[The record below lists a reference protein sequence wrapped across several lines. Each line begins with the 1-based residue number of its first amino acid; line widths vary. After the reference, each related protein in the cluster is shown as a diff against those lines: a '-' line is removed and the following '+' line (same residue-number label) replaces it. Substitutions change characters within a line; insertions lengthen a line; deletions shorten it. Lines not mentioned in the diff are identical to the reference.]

1 MKMKKLFSG
10 VAVLVTSLL
19 SGMLTGVAAAA
30 EPVAV
35 DASLLINDAKAP
47 GDVLTY
53 GIVCHY
59 AHFNSGY

>member
-1 MKMKKLFSG
+1 M
-10 VAVLVTSLL
+10 LVTSLL

-59 AHFNSGY
+59 AYFNSGY